1 MKRINWGIIGL
12 GNIANHH
19 LNSFKK
25 SENCQLKGIASRN
38 SQKLENFKKKINIH
52 ESFCFNNY
60 EDLIKNSEIDIIYI
74 ALPNSYHY
82 EWINKCI
89 DYGKHILV
97 EKPITEKSFQLEKIK
112 NKLLQKKSNIL
123 IYEGFMYKY
132 HPQIKKVLE
141 LVKNNEIGDIK
152 EIVSNFGVNL
162 LTKNFFWLFKK
173 KKKIDKENR
182 LFNKKLGGGSI
193 LDLGCYPVSF
203 ITMLLENLNFINY
216 EDYKILKKKV
226 EIGKTGVDIDAKIE
240 MRVNERITLKLSSS
254 FKKNI
259 GSTSEIYGSRGSI
272 KILNTWTG
280 SPSIILEKENDKN
293 IIRFDRIDDI
303 YFDQL
308 NIISNDIQN
317 KNIGQNIDNMLL
329 NMKIIDQWLN

>member
-19 LNSFKK
+19 LKSFKK

-52 ESFCFNNY
+52 DSFCFNNY

-173 KKKIDKENR
+173 KKKIEKENR

-240 MRVNERITLKLSSS
+240 MRVNTSHNLTHTILRVVE
-254 FKKNI
+254 FYVH
-259 GSTSEIYGSRGSI
+259 GSQILCGECDTDTTSISLY
-272 KILNTWTG
+272 
-280 SPSIILEKENDKN
+280 
-293 IIRFDRIDDI
+293 IDDCEPR
-303 YFDQL
+303 YLCVVEYVSDRFLSWCSERDYYVRRQ
-308 NIISNDIQN
+308 
-317 KNIGQNIDNMLL
+317 
-329 NMKIIDQWLN
+329 

>member
-1 MKRINWGIIGL
+1 M
-12 GNIANHH
+12 
-19 LNSFKK
+19 
-25 SENCQLKGIASRN
+25 
-38 SQKLENFKKKINIH
+38 
-52 ESFCFNNY
+52 
-60 EDLIKNSEIDIIYI
+60 
-74 ALPNSYHY
+74 
-82 EWINKCI
+82 
-89 DYGKHILV
+89 
-97 EKPITEKSFQLEKIK
+97 
-112 NKLLQKKSNIL
+112 
-123 IYEGFMYKY
+123 
-132 HPQIKKVLE
+132 
-141 LVKNNEIGDIK
+141 
-152 EIVSNFGVNL
+152 
-162 LTKNFFWLFKK
+162 
-173 KKKIDKENR
+173 
-182 LFNKKLGGGSI
+182 
-193 LDLGCYPVSF
+193 DLGCYPVSF